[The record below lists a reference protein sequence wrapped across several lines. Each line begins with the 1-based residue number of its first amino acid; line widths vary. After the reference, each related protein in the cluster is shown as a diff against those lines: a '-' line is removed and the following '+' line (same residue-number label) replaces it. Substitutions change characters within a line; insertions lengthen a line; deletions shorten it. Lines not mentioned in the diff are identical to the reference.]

1 MGWVGRHLKDRLVL
15 ASQLVPRP
23 LAGMFRAGSWFQ
35 TPLQMVCCYILLS
48 DRQICCLFY
57 IETVKGWF
65 SSKRNKC
72 LGALFCLHSLC
83 RTYAD
88 GKLCF
93 KHCFLASDPA
103 GDLQSALIH
112 TVLSVDNILAKL
124 LITAVQSPKGFKWC
138 IKWCSSICHMWFLLS
153 GMFACGELFVLLCAL
168 EGMGGGWVCMSRRE
182 GHVTY
187 FCGDHAKEGYLVLAL
202 QHCPSKAFK
211 GANTCKE
218 SKEAP

>member
-1 MGWVGRHLKDRLVL
+1 
-15 ASQLVPRP
+15 
-23 LAGMFRAGSWFQ
+23 MFWLCR
-35 TPLQMVCCYILLS
+35 
-48 DRQICCLFY
+48 
-57 IETVKGWF
+57 
-65 SSKRNKC
+65 
-72 LGALFCLHSLC
+72 ALFCSHSLC

-168 EGMGGGWVCMSRRE
+168 EGMGGGGYAWAGGKGTLPIFVGTMVSRDIWFW
-182 GHVTY
+182 HCSIAPAKPLKVQT
-187 FCGDHAKEGYLVLAL
+187 HAKNPRKRLKHYPGQEPDY
-202 QHCPSKAFK
+202 S
-211 GANTCKE
+211 
-218 SKEAP
+218 APTAEVFNGQGS